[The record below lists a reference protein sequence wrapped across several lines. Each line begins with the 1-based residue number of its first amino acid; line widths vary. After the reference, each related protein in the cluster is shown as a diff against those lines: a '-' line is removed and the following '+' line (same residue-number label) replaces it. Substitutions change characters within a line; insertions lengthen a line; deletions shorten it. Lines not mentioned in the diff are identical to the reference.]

1 MQEKAARAEM
11 AAKAAAVAAEANGI
25 NGGGVDYNQRRR
37 ILFGEQS
44 SSGSGSSS
52 SSRSASVTRSTNS
65 SSSTTSGSRDQDIND
80 DDDGGDDEVD
90 EFNRDGDDVDSAPS
104 STNTRRRGRRSL
116 LAKPSPPA
124 LPPPSNAPMPTKG
137 RVLGLHLRFA
147 DCYTSADLDAKRRPC
162 QNSKGWQPEHVP
174 LIVRSVTRLIS
185 DSRVP
190 TPTCLFVASNWVGLF
205 KVFPRELWHAH
216 GVTRA
221 FAWQDLQGR
230 VGGEF
235 RDFNIVALEQVKEK
249 KKGGG
254 GNEH

>member
-25 NGGGVDYNQRRR
+25 NGGGIDYNQRRR
-37 ILFGEQS
+37 RYLFGEPIS
-44 SSGSGSSS
+44 SNSGNSGVRSISTSSNSSGSVSASRVDGDVNDNDEVEEDSPPPPEIDSSSS
-52 SSRSASVTRSTNS
+52 SSR
-65 SSSTTSGSRDQDIND
+65 
-80 DDDGGDDEVD
+80 
-90 EFNRDGDDVDSAPS
+90 
-104 STNTRRRGRRSL
+104 RGRRTL
-116 LAKPSPPA
+116 LAKPAPPA
-124 LPPPSNAPMPTKG
+124 LPPATNAPMPAKG

-147 DCYTSADLDAKRRPC
+147 DCYTSADPDAKRRPC

-185 DSRVP
+185 DQRVP
-190 TPTCLFVASNWVGLF
+190 APTCLFVASNWAGLF

-235 RDFNIVALEQVKEK
+235 RDFNIVALEQVFMIE
-249 KKGGG
+249 
-254 GNEH
+254 EER